1 MQDKDYIPKAFKECV
16 RFEPELLR
24 AAAKKA
30 KCQNLSLSSYICRL
44 IHMDVNCQHS
54 STLFSRK
61 DQSAADGSKEIS
73 NDTEDYRDIREVEDS
88 TD

>member
-1 MQDKDYIPKAFKECV
+1 
-16 RFEPELLR
+16 
-24 AAAKKA
+24 
-30 KCQNLSLSSYICRL
+30 
-44 IHMDVNCQHS
+44 MDVNCQHS

-88 TD
+88 TDCLVLQYLAYVFEQSGVFYHTVVS